1 MSLSGVDWL
10 VESSVWTF
18 VWALCSLSFQ
28 VEPSVYKPHI
38 QGIEGDCLE
47 CMQADLLSVTR

>member
-18 VWALCSLSFQ
+18 VWALCSLSSQ